1 MFENY
6 FNKKRQLRGAEIED
20 ISETYPGI
28 DETRVVGSAI
38 SGNRLKFFRGIAFL
52 IFLLLAAR
60 VFYLQIVRGGYY
72 GEMARENR
80 VRAITIKAPR
90 GIIYDRNGK
99 KLVNNIPSFDLIAIP
114 ADVPKD
120 QSERKREIGELAA
133 IFNMNEQNIDVIAGS
148 QNQNSLNP
156 ILVKENV
163 SQDEALVFSEKKSRL
178 KGFDILQNAIRQYE
192 DGPYFS
198 AFIGYSGK
206 ISPEEL
212 AGHPDYMLT
221 DYIGK
226 TGVEESYEK
235 DLRGIDG
242 KREVEV
248 DSTGNIKKDFGVTS
262 PIPGSDLR
270 LGIDADL
277 QKKLQETLETK
288 LKETETKTAAAMAID
303 PRDGEVLAM
312 VNLPSYD
319 NNLFAKGISQEDYQA
334 LMSDPAKPMF
344 NRSVSGEYPP
354 GSTFKPLVAAAALEE
369 KTINPGTT
377 LECPSAITIG
387 SYRFPDW
394 KTHGL
399 TDVRKAIAESV
410 DIFFYA
416 VGGGWGDIP
425 ALGIDRIQQYAEK
438 FGLGRK
444 LGVDIPGEASGL
456 VPDQQWKLDKIGERW
471 YLGDDYHCA
480 IGQGFVTAT
489 PLQLAN
495 YIAAIAN
502 GGTVWQPHF
511 VDSIKRRDGSV
522 EKISPVALNKNFIS
536 PANLQI
542 VREGMRQTIE
552 SGTAQP
558 LKDLPVAVAGKTGTA
573 QFGPAN
579 EREHGWFVSF
589 APYDNPTIAMVVLV
603 EGGGESFSTAVP
615 VTKDVYQ
622 WYFGGRK

>member
-1 MFENY
+1 MFENF
-6 FNKKRQLRGAEIED
+6 FNKRRQLRGAEIED
-20 ISETYPGI
+20 ISEALPGI
-28 DETRVVGSAI
+28 DETRAVGSAI
-38 SGNRLKFFRGIAFL
+38 SGERLKFFRGIVFL
-52 IFLLLAAR
+52 AFLLLAAR
-60 VFYLQIVRGGYY
+60 VFYLQIVRGEYY

-80 VRAITIKAPR
+80 VRAIAIKAPR
-90 GIIYDRNGK
+90 GIIYDRSGK
-99 KLVNNIPSFDLIAIP
+99 KLVNNIPSFDLVAIP
-114 ADVPKD
+114 ADIPKD
-120 QSERKREIGELAA
+120 KNERKKEIGELAG
-133 IFNMNEQNIDVIAGS
+133 IFNMNNQSIDVIVGS
-148 QNQNSLNP
+148 RDSNSINP

-163 SQDEALVFSEKKSRL
+163 SQEEALVFSERKSRL
-178 KGFDILQNAIRQYE
+178 RGFNIEKNAVRQYE

-206 ISPEEL
+206 IDQEEL
-212 AGHPDYMLT
+212 AEHPDYLMT

-226 TGVEESYEK
+226 TGIEESYEK
-235 DLRGIDG
+235 NLRGVDG
-242 KREVEV
+242 KQEVEV
-248 DSTGNIKKDFGVTS
+248 DSVGNIKKDFGVTP
-262 PIPGSDLR
+262 PIPGNDLI

-288 LKETETKTAAAMAID
+288 LAETETKTAAAMAID
-303 PRDGEVLAM
+303 PRDGKVLAM

-319 NNLFAKGISQEDYQA
+319 NNLFAKGISAEDYQN
-334 LMSDPAKPMF
+334 LMSDPAKPLF
-344 NRSVSGEYPP
+344 NRSISGEYPP

-369 KTINPGTT
+369 KTINPQTT
-377 LECPSAITIG
+377 LDCPSAITIG

-399 TDVRKAIAESV
+399 TDIRKAIAESV

-425 ALGIDRIQQYAEK
+425 ALGIDKIQQYAEK

-456 VPDQQWKLDKIGERW
+456 VPNRQWKQNKIGERW
-471 YLGDDYHCA
+471 YQGDDYHCA

-495 YIAAIAN
+495 YTAAIAN
-502 GGTVWQPHF
+502 GGTVWRPHF
-511 VDSIKRRDGSV
+511 VDSVKKRDGSV
-522 EKISPVALNKNFIS
+522 EKISPVALAKNFIS
-536 PANLQI
+536 SANMQI

-589 APYDNPTIAMVVLV
+589 APYDNPTIAMAVLV

-615 VTKDVYQ
+615 VTKEVYQ
-622 WYFGGRK
+622 WYFNQK